1 MYCEIEA
8 HEKVIEQLLAGLA
21 NKNPKVM
28 VVEFYL
34 CIFTLLP
41 KVISGCVMNLTE
53 CLRGFG
59 AKVIKVSPLLKA
71 IVPLMDH
78 RDKAVREEGKK
89 LIIESYRWIGEVMKS
104 QLTALKPLQLT
115 ELEGEF
121 GQLEGVGRA
130 KAERYLRS
138 QGPPKEKA
146 AAAGGDEDG
155 EEEDDEEESQDSA
168 IDPYELLDPVDI
180 LSKLPKN
187 FYEQVEEKKWQLRK
201 ESLDAL
207 LPLTQNPKLQPG
219 DYHELV
225 KVLKKFIAKDTNV
238 MLVALAAQCLTGLVK
253 GLRASFKPMALAC
266 LSTLLEKFKEKKVN
280 VATALREGVD
290 AIYPILGIEAI
301 QEDVLANLKAKTPQ
315 ARKETAAFL
324 ARSFATC
331 PAVLATNKKIV
342 KGYVSA
348 LLETLSESD
357 GEVREASAEALGAL
371 FKFLGENKVTPF
383 MPDLDKLKLDKIK
396 EKAEAV
402 VLTGKSSAPKPKK
415 VAAEVAK
422 PGPKV
427 VKPSD
432 KPARASAPAAKP
444 KPASAGAK
452 VVKSGGA
459 KAGGAKP
466 SSAGKGGAAKAK
478 STVGGGVG
486 MEPDIALE
494 EAEGR

>member
-1 MYCEIEA
+1 
-8 HEKVIEQLLAGLA
+8 
-21 NKNPKVM
+21 
-28 VVEFYL
+28 
-34 CIFTLLP
+34 
-41 KVISGCVMNLTE
+41 MNLTE

-89 LIIESYRWIGEVMKS
+89 LIIESYRWIGEVMKR
-104 QLTALKPLQLT
+104 QLT

-146 AAAGGDEDG
+146 AAAGED
-155 EEEDDEEESQDSA
+155 EEEDSQDSA
-168 IDPYELLDPVDI
+168 VDPYELLDPVDI

-207 LPLTQNPKLQPG
+207 LRLTQNPKLQVG

-301 QEDVLANLKAKTPQ
+301 QEDALANLKAKTPQ

-324 ARSFATC
+324 ARSFAAC
-331 PAVLATNKKIV
+331 PAVLTTNKKIV

-348 LLETLSESD
+348 
-357 GEVREASAEALGAL
+357 
-371 FKFLGENKVTPF
+371 P
-383 MPDLDKLKLDKIK
+383 
-396 EKAEAV
+396 
-402 VLTGKSSAPKPKK
+402 
-415 VAAEVAK
+415 
-422 PGPKV
+422 
-427 VKPSD
+427 
-432 KPARASAPAAKP
+432 
-444 KPASAGAK
+444 
-452 VVKSGGA
+452 
-459 KAGGAKP
+459 
-466 SSAGKGGAAKAK
+466 
-478 STVGGGVG
+478 
-486 MEPDIALE
+486 
-494 EAEGR
+494 